1 MRYASIATGVLA
13 TAVLAVPLAA
23 PAMADSSPRSTVT
36 VAQGDH
42 VRGDGSHASRGGH
55 DGKKNYSVQLQKA
68 LDDIV
73 KAGAPGVV
81 AEVRDADGVWRGHS
95 GKADLKKNKPTRNDG
110 LFRVGSVTKTFV
122 STVVL
127 QLVQE
132 GKVKLD
138 DSVERHLPGLV
149 PNGENV
155 TVRQLLSH
163 RSGLH
168 NYTDTLWKGGLHG
181 FYDTRF
187 KTYTPHELVA
197 DSNVHP
203 PTFAPGTDGN
213 YSNTNYVLLGMLIE
227 KVTGNTAQ
235 AEIKERVI
243 EPLGLDRTTF
253 PDKST
258 RINGPHANGYMRL
271 DGPTSSFTDV
281 TEYSTS
287 WAWTTGA
294 MISDTTDLN
303 TFYKALVT
311 GKLLP
316 AHLMKEMKETKAL
329 DDGAQYGLGIAKFEN
344 AEFGTAY
351 GHIGGTPGFATHAFT
366 LADGSRQVTVSI
378 NAMADTDEE
387 NRAAGMAVK
396 TLLTLGSKA
405 K

>member
-23 PAMADSSPRSTVT
+23 PAMADSSSPAAVSAVK
-36 VAQGDH
+36 GDH
-42 VRGDGSHASRGGH
+42 VRGDISHEFSGGH
-55 DGKKNYSVQLQKA
+55 EERKNHDVQLQKA
-68 LDDIV
+68 LDAIV

-81 AEVRDADGVWRGHS
+81 AEVRDADGAWRGHS
-95 GKADLKKNKPTRNDG
+95 GKADLKQNDPTRNDG
-110 LFRVGSVTKTFV
+110 LFRIGSVTKTFV

-132 GKVKLD
+132 GKMKLD

-168 NYTDTLWKGGLHG
+168 SYTDTLWGAGMRG

-187 KTYTPHELVA
+187 KTYTPHQLIA
-197 DSNVHP
+197 DSNENA
-203 PTFAPGTDGN
+203 PTFAPGTDGH
-213 YSNTNYVLLGMLIE
+213 YSNTNYILLGMLIE
-227 KVTGNTAQ
+227 KVTGNTAKT
-235 AEIKERVI
+235 EVGERII
-243 EPLGLDRTTF
+243 EPLGLDRTSF
-253 PDKST
+253 PGKST

-271 DGPTSSFTDV
+271 DGATSPYTDV
-281 TEYSTS
+281 TDYSTS
-287 WAWTTGA
+287 WAWTAGA
-294 MISDTTDLN
+294 MISDTRDLN

-316 AHLMKEMKETKAL
+316 ASLMKEMKSTQAL
-329 DDGAQYGLGIAKFEN
+329 DDGGQYGLGLAKFDN
-344 AEFGTAY
+344 PAFGTAY
-351 GHIGGTPGFATHAFT
+351 GHVGGAPGFATHSFT

-387 NRAAGMAVK
+387 NKAAGQAVK

-405 K
+405 E